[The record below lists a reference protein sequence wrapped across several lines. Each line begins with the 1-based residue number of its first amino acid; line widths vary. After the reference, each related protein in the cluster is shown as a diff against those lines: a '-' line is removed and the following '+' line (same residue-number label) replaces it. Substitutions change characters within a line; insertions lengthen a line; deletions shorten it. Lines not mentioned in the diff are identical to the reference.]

1 MPLAVPS
8 WVIHQVSRV
17 GAAWKRPARKQA
29 DPSEHHE
36 VVIVGGGVA
45 GLYTAYRLIKT
56 EGTSINDIVVLE
68 GRPVL
73 GGRISTHRDGDGNV
87 LFNNFGWRVG
97 ELNKEMI
104 ELAKE
109 LDIKLIPQVTP
120 PEDKKKDEDEQCRH
134 GPAGHVCSVTQ
145 REREQYV
152 VPEGRAPLSD
162 FATACLIGT
171 DQADKQ
177 DRESGYAGRTAQIS
191 WPDESHGA
199 NAFVVQGGMDQYPTQ
214 LASKLPEGMVKTN
227 HRVTN
232 VSKNDSGTYTIDI
245 IKREG
250 NDYTTL
256 HMTADTVVLAAPP
269 VSLRKLSVAED
280 MQPALFAVHQRRL
293 GHVYVK
299 CKDGATY
306 PDVPDRSDV
315 PDRIYRKA
323 PDSILQ
329 QLISGDYG
337 KGIFQ
342 AAYAC
347 DRFERV
353 WRELQFHGPEAVVH
367 QVKRQLQRL
376 DAMKEPPAGWD
387 ETIEEVFVRI
397 SFVHRWHIESH
408 VMGKTKQDLAL
419 QALAPNPAR
428 LPGLY
433 LAGEAFSPEQG
444 WTEGA
449 LWTGGR
455 VASMIAKAKEAGGSS
470 CSSMSKHTARYDVQK
485 AEGIKLTAACNGDAI
500 DNFMLYRGIVFDTSS
515 WDIRHP
521 GGVGMIRGHKN
532 EDLSELFDNFHG
544 GWPAPL
550 ASLFGLQIGVS
561 EYTTH

>member
-1 MPLAVPS
+1 MPLAVPK

-17 GAAWKRPARKQA
+17 GAAWKRPQA
-29 DPSEHHE
+29 AVEAPEHHE
-36 VVIVGGGVA
+36 VIIVGGGVA
-45 GLYTAYRLIKT
+45 GLYTAYRLLQSDTTKID
-56 EGTSINDIVVLE
+56 DIVVLE
-68 GRPVL
+68 GRPVV
-73 GGRISTHRDGDGNV
+73 GGRVTTHRDGDSNV
-87 LFNNFGWRVG
+87 LFNDFGWRVG
-97 ELNKEMI
+97 EVNKEMI
-104 ELAKE
+104 ALAKE
-109 LDIKLIPQVTP
+109 LDITLIPQVTP
-120 PEDKKKDEDEQCRH
+120 PEDKDKEGKGQCKH
-134 GPAGHVCSVTQ
+134 GPAGHVCSGTQ
-145 REREQYV
+145 EERDKYV
-152 VPEGRAPLSD
+152 LPEGRAPLSD
-162 FATACLIGT
+162 FATASLISAAK
-171 DQADKQ
+171 ADEQ
-177 DRESGYAGRTAQIS
+177 DRQSGYAGRTAQIT
-191 WPDESHGA
+191 WPDESHGT
-199 NAFVVQGGMDQYPTQ
+199 NAFIVQGGMDQYPKK

-232 VSKNDSGTYTIDI
+232 VSKNEAGTYTIDI
-245 IKREG
+245 MKRQG
-250 NDYTTL
+250 NSYTPL
-256 HMTADTVVLAAPP
+256 RMTADQVVLAAPP

-299 CKDGATY
+299 CKETY
-306 PDVPDRSDV
+306 PAIPDRSDV
-315 PDRIYRKA
+315 EDRIYRKV

-353 WRELQFHGPEAVVH
+353 WRELQFHGPQSVME
-367 QVKRQLQRL
+367 QVKRQLTRIE
-376 DAMKEPPAGWD
+376 DMKEPPAGWD
-387 ETIEEVFVRI
+387 DTIEEVFVRI

-408 VMGKTKQDLAL
+408 VRGKNKQDLSL

-455 VASMIAKAKEAGGSS
+455 VATMIVRAKEAGAACS
-470 CSSMSKHTARYDVQK
+470 CSMSPYAAKFDIKK
-485 AEGIKLTAACNGDAI
+485 AEGIKLTSSCNSL
-500 DNFMLYRGIVFDTSS
+500 DNFMLYRGIVFDISD

-550 ASLFGLQIGVS
+550 ASLFGLQIGVT
-561 EYTTH
+561 EFCPHC

>member
-1 MPLAVPS
+1 MPLAVPQL
-8 WVIHQVSRV
+8 VFHNISRV
-17 GAAWKRPARKQA
+17 GRAWKPKTAA
-29 DPSEHHE
+29 DDIPTSHHE

-45 GLYTAYRLIKT
+45 GLYTAYQLFKSDAGI
-56 EGTSINDIVVLE
+56 SDIVVLE
-68 GRPVL
+68 GRGDV
-73 GGRISTHRDGDGNV
+73 GGRISTYRDKDGEP

-97 ELNKEMI
+97 DVNKGMI
-104 ELAKE
+104 ALAKE
-109 LDIKLIPQVTP
+109 LDITLIPQVTP
-120 PEDKKKDEDEQCRH
+120 PEDKGKHEEGRCRH
-134 GPAGHVCSVTQ
+134 GPGGHVCSVTGK
-145 REREQYV
+145 ERETYQ

-162 FATACLIGT
+162 FATACLISAK
-171 DQADKQ
+171 QADKQ

-199 NAFVVQGGMDQYPTQ
+199 DAFVVKGGMDQYPVQ
-214 LASKLPEGMVKTN
+214 LAAKLPSGCVMTN
-227 HRVTN
+227 HRATN
-232 VSKNDSGTYTIDI
+232 VSKNDKGTYTIDI
-245 IKREG
+245 MKRDG
-250 NDYTTL
+250 NNYSPMR
-256 HMTADTVVLAAPP
+256 MTADMVVLAAPP
-269 VSLRKLSVAED
+269 VSLRKFKVAED
-280 MQPALFAVHQRRL
+280 MLPALFAVHERRL

-299 CKDGATY
+299 CKDGMTY
-306 PDVPDRSDV
+306 PTVPDRSDV
-315 PDRIYRKA
+315 DDRIYRKL

-337 KGIFQ
+337 RGIFQ

-353 WRELQFHGPEAVVH
+353 WREIQFHGPQAVME
-367 QVKRQLQRL
+367 QVKRQLARI
-376 DAMKEPPAGWD
+376 DDMKVPPEGWD
-387 ETIEEVFVRI
+387 KTIEEVFVRI
-397 SFVHRWHIESH
+397 SFVHRWHIEAH
-408 VMGKTKQDLAL
+408 VQGKNKQELSL

-455 VASMIAKAKEAGGSS
+455 VADLIARAKKDGAGA
-470 CSSMSKHTARYDVQK
+470 CSMSSNSKLMTIEKTAEDSAKLVCK
-485 AEGIKLTAACNGDAI
+485 SGEG
-500 DNFMLYRGIVFDTSS
+500 NFMVYRGIVVDVSS
-515 WDIRHP
+515 WDVRHP

-550 ASLFGLQIGVS
+550 SSLFGMQIGCT
-561 EYTTH
+561 EYC